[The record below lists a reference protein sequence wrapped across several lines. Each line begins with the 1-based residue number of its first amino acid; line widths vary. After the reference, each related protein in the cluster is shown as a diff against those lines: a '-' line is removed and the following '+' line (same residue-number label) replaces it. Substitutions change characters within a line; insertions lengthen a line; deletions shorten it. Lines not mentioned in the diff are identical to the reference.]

1 MSRPLP
7 RTSRRAALAALL
19 GATATGCA
27 LTTTSESTSP
37 SSSSTAGRSGST
49 SGEETKRTSAG
60 NPSVDPGSA
69 DPDSDLVALVVA
81 DLSDAHARVRANRRA
96 HPALADRLRG
106 LERLHARHARELG
119 GLVSAPAPAQQAERR
134 RARVLPR
141 ITAVEDVLQQRL
153 VDHAVAA
160 ESGALALLLAAMAA
174 GLAQARESL

>member
-1 MSRPLP
+1 MSRPRP
-7 RTSRRAALAALL
+7 RTSRRAALGALL
-19 GATATGCA
+19 GVTATGCA
-27 LTTTSESTSP
+27 LTSTSEPTSTSP
-37 SSSSTAGRSGST
+37 GTTADGAGSTA
-49 SGEETKRTSAG
+49 GEETKRTPVGTESIA
-60 NPSVDPGSA
+60 PGSA

-119 GLVSAPAPAQQAERR
+119 GLVTAPAPARQAERR
-134 RARVLPR
+134 RGRVLPR

-174 GLAQARESL
+174 GLAQAREAL

>member
-7 RTSRRAALAALL
+7 RTSRRAALGVLL
-19 GATATGCA
+19 ATAATGCA
-27 LTTTSESTSP
+27 LRGTSTPSP
-37 SSSSTAGRSGST
+37 APADSSEGTGRAAAA
-49 SGEETKRTSAG
+49 EETKRT
-60 NPSVDPGSA
+60 PLDPDSA

-96 HPALADRLRG
+96 HPPLADRLRG
-106 LERLHARHARELG
+106 LERLHARHAAELG
-119 GLVSAPAPAQQAERR
+119 GLVTASAVARRAERR

-141 ITAVEDVLQQRL
+141 ITTVEDVLQQRL

-174 GLAQARESL
+174 GLAQAREAL